1 MTVLPNSADIFTAV
15 SAVWA
20 ENMRVLTKSPKIKA
34 DFTGRIEIIDI
45 DCGVPT
51 MFGPQAITSNGRQL
65 FLSYYAKRDLS
76 TVYNADMTLD
86 KMLDFSACLGFE
98 CVPDKKDIF
107 MRLLVTDE
115 NKSAPKLQ
123 AFRIDFFKYT
133 NGKMVNITK

>member
-1 MTVLPNSADIFTAV
+1 
-15 SAVWA
+15 
-20 ENMRVLTKSPKIKA
+20 
-34 DFTGRIEIIDI
+34 
-45 DCGVPT
+45 
-51 MFGPQAITSNGRQL
+51 
-65 FLSYYAKRDLS
+65 
-76 TVYNADMTLD
+76 MTLD
-86 KMLDFSACLGFE
+86 KVLDFSACLGFE